1 MERLTDGLKKILL
14 AGIGTVAVTAEKS
27 KEVLDEMVKR
37 GELTVEQGK
46 VLNQELKHNIKDTVK
61 KNVSVKPQSPEEL
74 EELLDKMTPEQIQA
88 LKSKLAQMDEADVDQ
103 EADES
108 VFEDEDIVTDTSAD
122 GKSASGGESQ
132 TADIKIEA
140 EDDEEE
146 SVN

>member
-61 KNVSVKPQSPEEL
+61 KNVNVSVKPQSP

-88 LKSKLAQMDEADVDQ
+88 LKNKLAQMDEADVDQ

-122 GKSASGGESQ
+122 GKSASGEESQ

-140 EDDEEE
+140 EDDKEE

>member
-61 KNVSVKPQSPEEL
+61 KNVNVSVKLQSP

-140 EDDEEE
+140 EDDKEE

>member
-61 KNVSVKPQSPEEL
+61 KNVNVSVKPQSPEEL

-88 LKSKLAQMDEADVDQ
+88 LKNKLAQMDEADVEE

-108 VFEDEDIVTDTSAD
+108 VFEDEDIVTDTTSD
-122 GKSASGGESQ
+122 ESQ
-132 TADIKIEA
+132 TVDIKIEA
-140 EDDEEE
+140 EDDKEE

>member
-61 KNVSVKPQSPEEL
+61 KNVNVSVKPQSPEEL

-88 LKSKLAQMDEADVDQ
+88 LKNKLAQMDEADVGED
-103 EADES
+103 ADES
-108 VFEDEDIVTDTSAD
+108 VFEDEDIVTDTTAD
-122 GKSASGGESQ
+122 ESQ

-140 EDDEEE
+140 EDDKEE

>member
-61 KNVSVKPQSPEEL
+61 KNVNVSVKPQSP

-88 LKSKLAQMDEADVDQ
+88 LKNKLAQMDEADVEED
-103 EADES
+103 ADES

-140 EDDEEE
+140 EDDKEE

>member
-61 KNVSVKPQSPEEL
+61 KNVNVSVKPQSPEEL
-74 EELLDKMTPEQIQA
+74 EELLDKMTPE
-88 LKSKLAQMDEADVDQ
+88 SKLAQMDEADVDQ

-132 TADIKIEA
+132 TVDIKIEA
-140 EDDEEE
+140 EDDKEE

>member
-61 KNVSVKPQSPEEL
+61 KNVNVSVKPQSP

-88 LKSKLAQMDEADVDQ
+88 LKNKLAQMDEADVDQ

-140 EDDEEE
+140 EDDKEE